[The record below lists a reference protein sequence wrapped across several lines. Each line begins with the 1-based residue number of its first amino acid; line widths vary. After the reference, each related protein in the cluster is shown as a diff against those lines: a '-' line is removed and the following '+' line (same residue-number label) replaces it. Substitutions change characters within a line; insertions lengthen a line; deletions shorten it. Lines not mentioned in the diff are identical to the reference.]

1 VAAFSGASHKMDPQ
15 VDLQTLLQAR
25 QGYLWKL
32 GGGQETGSKWNRRWF
47 VLRDNVLMYFQAPR
61 DFLGFR
67 DKPNGVVLL
76 DEANVRLRDEKTAR
90 PFTFVLSH
98 AGGESVVLAAES
110 EKEMHEW
117 MQAVRTSRM
126 CVSDHAA
133 AGMSEETRRDSAES
147 DLENARAKRS
157 DPEKELAQIEKE
169 LEEVQ
174 SEHRQLEAEKDSA
187 EKQLKELMARF
198 KLRKA
203 LLHWRHRKLT
213 LSFRSLV
220 TMVFRTRVEEA
231 KRLKEGSERRIF
243 MMDAEMQ
250 KAVVDRQK
258 AEAAKRK
265 SDEMLTKELTL
276 KKDGEMELRDA
287 QRQLAADQER
297 AEAAARRVAAL
308 QAQGA
313 VASLGVRE
321 KDDVLRL
328 MEEMH
333 ALSAQT
339 DQLTLSLKRRVGG
352 SKDP

>member
-1 VAAFSGASHKMDPQ
+1 MAAAAPPITE
-15 VDLQTLLQAR
+15 VDITALLQPR

-76 DEANVRLRDEKTAR
+76 DECNVRLRDDKTMR

-126 CVSDHAA
+126 CVSDANAA
-133 AGMSEETRRDSAES
+133 NMLEEARRASADSDLDSAR
-147 DLENARAKRS
+147 DKRT
-157 DPEKELAQIEKE
+157 DPEAELSRIEGE
-169 LEEVQ
+169 LESVQ
-174 SEHRQLEAEKDSA
+174 AEHRQLEVEKESA

-220 TMVFRTRVEEA
+220 TMVFRTRIEEA
-231 KRLKEGSERRIF
+231 KRLKDASDRRISS
-243 MMDAEMQ
+243 MEGEMARATADRQRAEM
-250 KAVVDRQK
+250 
-258 AEAAKRK
+258 AKRK
-265 SDEMLTKELTL
+265 SDEMLTKELAL
-276 KKDGEMELRDA
+276 KKEGDSELKDA
-287 QRQLAADQER
+287 QRQLASDSER
-297 AEAAARRVAAL
+297 TEAAQRRIATLQGEGAREAL
-308 QAQGA
+308 GNK
-313 VASLGVRE
+313 E
-321 KDDVLRL
+321 KDELL
-328 MEEMH
+328 SKLEELQQVT
-333 ALSAQT
+333 AET
-339 DQLTLSLKRRVGG
+339 DQLTLQLKRRL
-352 SKDP
+352 P